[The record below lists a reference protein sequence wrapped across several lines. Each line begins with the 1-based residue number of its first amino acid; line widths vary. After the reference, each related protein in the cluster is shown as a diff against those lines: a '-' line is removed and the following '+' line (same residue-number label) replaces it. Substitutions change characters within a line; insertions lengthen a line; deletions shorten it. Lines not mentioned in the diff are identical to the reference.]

1 MGFSANKITKNRVL
15 PLLPSILLSLGR
27 VAYVFVF
34 WLLASSFFS
43 AMEQRYSLKG
53 VYHFGAILS
62 KEVLAAQGGTKRDS
76 GRSETRYLGIGHNH
90 QTS

>member
-43 AMEQRYSLKG
+43 AMEQRYSFNLAKG

-62 KEVLAAQGGTKRDS
+62 KEVLAA
-76 GRSETRYLGIGHNH
+76 
-90 QTS
+90 